1 MCLMRDV
8 IVLCLGLARYPLA
21 PGASTIGGKEHAM
34 EKIWLKSY
42 PEGVPHE
49 VDPGQYRSLTHLLE
63 ESFRKNAAR
72 PFSVCM
78 ERWMSYG
85 QLDDLSVALG
95 AWLQNQGL
103 EAGAR
108 VAIMLPNI
116 PQFAVTM
123 AGVLRAGYTCVNVNP
138 LYTARELEHQLKDS
152 GATAIVILENFATT
166 LEEVIE
172 ATQVKHVVVA
182 SMGDLLGFWFGRWI
196 TFAVRHLAKMV
207 PAYKLPL
214 GDGRKVTTFNQAL
227 AQGSTLALKP
237 APQSLDSIAFLQYT
251 GGTTGLS
258 KGAVLTHRNIVAAIL
273 QAEAWF
279 TPALKRVG
287 EVNRVNS
294 IAALPLYH
302 IFALTLCLLGIRW
315 GAHLTL
321 IPNPRDI
328 GKFIEVLKQRPF
340 HLLPAVNTLFNAL
353 LQHPQFKSVDFSQL
367 CVSQAGGM
375 AASAGTARQW
385 QEVTGCAMVEGWGM
399 SETCA
404 IGTNN
409 PVNTRTFSGSIGLPL
424 PGIELV
430 IMNDAG
436 QSLPQ
441 GETGEIGIRGPNVM
455 PGYYQQPEENTA
467 AFTPDGF
474 LRTGD
479 IGIMDADGYTKIVDR
494 KKDMILVSGFNVFP
508 NELESVISLCP
519 GVVECAAIGVPDEK
533 QGEAIKV
540 FIVRSDPI
548 LTEEDVGRYCR
559 QNLTGYKL
567 PKYVEFRDEL
577 PKTNVGKIL
586 RRELRTAK

>member
-1 MCLMRDV
+1 
-8 IVLCLGLARYPLA
+8 
-21 PGASTIGGKEHAM
+21 M
-34 EKIWLKSY
+34 EKYWLKSY

-49 VDPGQYRSLTHLLE
+49 IHPEQYRSLTQLLE

-78 ERWMSYG
+78 ERWMTYG
-85 QLDDLSVALG
+85 QLDELSAALG
-95 AWLQNQGL
+95 AWLQAQGL
-103 EAGAR
+103 EPGAR

-123 AGVLRAGYTCVNVNP
+123 AAVLRAGYTCVNVNP

-152 GATAIVILENFATT
+152 GATAIVILENFAKT
-166 LEEVIE
+166 LEEVIG
-172 ATQVKHVVVA
+172 ATPVKHVVMA
-182 SMGDLLGFWFGRWI
+182 SMGDLLGFWYGMWI

-214 GDGRKVTTFNQAL
+214 SEGRKVTSFNRAVAEGSSMKL
-227 AQGSTLALKP
+227 AST
-237 APQSLDSIAFLQYT
+237 PQTLDSIAFLQYT

-258 KGAVLTHRNIVAAIL
+258 KGAVLTHGNIVAAIL

-279 TPALKRVG
+279 TPALKRIGDVSKT
-287 EVNRVNS
+287 NS

-302 IFALTLCLLGIRW
+302 IFALTLCLLAIRW
-315 GAHLTL
+315 GSHLTL
-321 IPNPRDI
+321 IPNPRDF
-328 GKFIEVLKQRPF
+328 GRFIEVLKKRPF

-353 LQHPQFKSVDFSQL
+353 LQHPQFKTVDFSQL

-375 AASAGTARQW
+375 AASEGTARQW
-385 QEVTGCAMVEGWGM
+385 QKATGCAMVEGWGM

-409 PVNTRTFSGSIGLPL
+409 PVMSTGFSGSIGLPL
-424 PGIELV
+424 PGIEV
-430 IMNDAG
+430 AIKDDEG
-436 QSLPQ
+436 RSLPASQ
-441 GETGEIGIRGPNVM
+441 PGEICIKGPNVM
-455 PGYYQQPEENTA
+455 RGYYNQPEETER
-467 AFTPDGF
+467 AFTADGF
-474 LRTGD
+474 MRTGD
-479 IGIMDADGYTKIVDR
+479 IGVMDERGYTKIVDR

-508 NELESVISLCP
+508 NELENVISLCP

-540 FIVRSDPI
+540 FVVKNDPT
-548 LTEEDVGRYCR
+548 LSEDDLAKYCR

-567 PKYVEFRDEL
+567 PKYIEFRDDL

-586 RRELRTAK
+586 RRELRSARPA